1 MWFVIR
7 KIMIVFYIFFIFIF
21 FIYLFYLIKKV
32 ESVGSLFDLSLIKG
46 KNDNS
51 YCKLSVLICAHN
63 EESVI
68 ENTLKKILELAGNFE
83 IVVVDDRSSDKTGKI
98 VDELIS
104 IYNKNFGNKRNDTFN
119 ANYYREI
126 KVLHR
131 DKDSRPGKSASLND
145 GIKLCSGEYVVMLD
159 ADSYF
164 SDKDDLIRISNF
176 IRDFKPDAIQLRKI
190 SSNPNY
196 NLISYLSSLE
206 LCLDSF
212 MQKSRNAFGGVV
224 ELRGTGM
231 VIKSDVLEYVGGF
244 DEDSITDDL
253 EMSSRLFFNG
263 KKIVFLEYPFV
274 YEQTVF
280 DFSSWWAQRFRWL
293 EGSLKRYIKY
303 SSLIIK
309 RSFTRKPKADLAKGL
324 SESKKSNLDFFLFF
338 ISEFLVP
345 FFAILSIFEEI
356 GLLILG
362 KGNVIIFLI
371 IFFSYS
377 FLIFPVSIYFLK
389 DYFKIGFFRRVLISV
404 FFSCYMLTWMFIM
417 FFVFKRILFD
427 KKPTMWVSPKRLGGV

>member
-1 MWFVIR
+1 
-7 KIMIVFYIFFIFIF
+7 MIIFYVFFIFII
-21 FIYLFYLIKKV
+21 FIYLLYLIKKV
-32 ESVGSLFDLSLIKG
+32 ENVDNLFDLNLIKG
-46 KNDNS
+46 NNGNS
-51 YCKLSVLICAHN
+51 HCKFSILICAHN

-68 ENTLKKILELAGNFE
+68 EKTLKQILGLAGNFE
-83 IVVVDDRSSDKTGKI
+83 IVVVDDRSIDKTGKI
-98 VDELIS
+98 VDEFIYF
-104 IYNKNFGNKRNDTFN
+104 YNKEFDNKRDDISNV
-119 ANYYREI
+119 NYYREI

-131 DKDSRPGKSASLND
+131 DKDSKPGKSASLND
-145 GIKLCSGEYVVMLD
+145 GIKLCSGEYIVMLD
-159 ADSYF
+159 ADSFF
-164 SDKDDLIRISNF
+164 SDKDDIIRISNF
-176 IRDFKPDAIQLRKI
+176 VSEFKPDAIQLRKI

-212 MQKSRNAFGGVV
+212 MQKSRNAFGGAV

-263 KKIVFLEYPFV
+263 KKILFLEYPFV

-280 DFSSWWAQRFRWL
+280 DLSSWWDQRFRWL

-303 SSLIIK
+303 SSLIMR
-309 RSFTRKPKADLAKGL
+309 RSFTRKPKADSVK
-324 SESKKSNLDFFLFF
+324 SFCESKKSNLDFFLFF

-362 KGNVIIFLI
+362 KGNVIAFLI

-389 DYFKIGFFRRVLISV
+389 YYFKIGFFRRVLVSL

>member
-1 MWFVIR
+1 
-7 KIMIVFYIFFIFIF
+7 MIIFYVFFIFII
-21 FIYLFYLIKKV
+21 FIYLLYLIKKV
-32 ESVGSLFDLSLIKG
+32 ENVDNLFDLNLVKENNG
-46 KNDNS
+46 NS
-51 YCKLSVLICAHN
+51 HCKFSILICAHN

-68 ENTLKKILELAGNFE
+68 EKTLKQILGLAGNFE
-83 IVVVDDRSSDKTGKI
+83 IVVVDDRSIDKTGKI
-98 VDELIS
+98 VDEFIYF
-104 IYNKNFGNKRNDTFN
+104 YNKEFENKRDDISNV
-119 ANYYREI
+119 NYYREI

-131 DKDSRPGKSASLND
+131 DKDSKPGKSASLND
-145 GIKLCSGEYVVMLD
+145 GIKLCSGEYIVMLD
-159 ADSYF
+159 ADSFF
-164 SDKDDLIRISNF
+164 SDKDDIIRISNF
-176 IRDFKPDAIQLRKI
+176 VSKFKPDAIQLRKI

-280 DFSSWWAQRFRWL
+280 DLSSWWAQRFRWL

-303 SSLIIK
+303 SSLIMR
-309 RSFTRKPKADLAKGL
+309 RSFTRKPKANSVK
-324 SESKKSNLDFFLFF
+324 SFCESKKSNLDFFLFF

-362 KGNVIIFLI
+362 KGNVIAFLI
-371 IFFSYS
+371 MFFSYS

-389 DYFKIGFFRRVLISV
+389 YYFKIGFFRRVLVSL